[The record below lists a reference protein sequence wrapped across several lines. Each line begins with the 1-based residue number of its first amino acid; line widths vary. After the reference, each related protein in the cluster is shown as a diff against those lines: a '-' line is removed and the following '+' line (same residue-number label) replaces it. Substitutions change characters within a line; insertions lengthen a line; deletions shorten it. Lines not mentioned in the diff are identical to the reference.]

1 MVSALIWESK
11 MTSMRDIKSVECL
24 VKVLGADLQSM
35 HCLPIKN
42 IIFSKWCQF
51 SSKIHISLPD
61 GFMVWIWLPKSI
73 GKNESNT

>member
-24 VKVLGADLQSM
+24 VKVLGADLQSI

-42 IIFSKWCQF
+42 ITFSKWCQF
-51 SSKIHISLPD
+51 S
-61 GFMVWIWLPKSI
+61 
-73 GKNESNT
+73 